1 MTQPD
6 SGVAGQPSWHSLS
19 HRYASSLLVVLVGLG
34 ATLIAAYLQ
43 YRARSSEAREVFSAW
58 CEEQQQQLTRTID
71 SNIEVLYGMRALF
84 DSSSE
89 VRSPEFQRY
98 ASDAAARHTH
108 LRSLGFLQH
117 VADADRSRFEAQMS
131 AQLGEPFQILDF
143 GPDGGLIP
151 APTRSQYLPLVYVQ
165 KDDGLPPGI
174 DALANPEMPRVIET
188 LRHTSGASAVVA
200 TVEEGGRIRKFVHAY
215 LPVYAHNGHPL
226 PAHADPYGYVRVRFV
241 PEEMARGTME
251 AARQAGI
258 AVSLTVPEGPVTQD
272 REGKVRA
279 EFADGAR
286 FVWTGTIAFADRNL
300 QLEFRTTPAYAAGM
314 PTFWSAWPMLLIGS
328 LLTTLGALG
337 TYSLANSR
345 MRLQLLAE
353 DLTIQVRERR
363 LSEQRTAQSE
373 QRYRVLVENSPD
385 CILLFRN
392 HRAVFVNQSG
402 VELFGA
408 SAASELLGRGT
419 LDLIDPEFREEAQR
433 RLDRIVAEHTI
444 LTPFEARVLRLDGTP
459 VDVEIRSVPYVV
471 EGEFMLQVVVRDI
484 TARRKAERERAS
496 LEAALRQSQRLEAIG
511 TFTGGIAHDFNNI
524 LSSIVGNIQLLLDDL
539 PRAHPARQSAHEI
552 RNATNRARDLVKR
565 LMAFS
570 REQDAPLTAVALQ
583 PIVDEVRQL
592 LRPTMPAG
600 VLIDC
605 YIPADTPPVV
615 ANATQ
620 LHQMLVNLCTNAWQ
634 AMPSGHGKIDIR
646 VSTLSAEEA
655 RRQSRT
661 ALEAAQRYVCIEV
674 SDNGSGMDQQILDRI
689 FEPFFT
695 TKGASEGSGLGLAV
709 VHGIVQGHKGA
720 IRAVSQA
727 GDGTSFFIYLPA
739 SAAQP
744 GAAHTPA
751 KPAAGGNQHILYVD
765 DEEPLVFL
773 VTRMLE
779 RSGYRCTGTT
789 DPQQAVDAVRHDPHG
804 YDLVVTDMNMPG
816 MSGLDVARQVLAVR
830 PDLPVLITTGYV
842 RASDMALMRQAGARD
857 LVLKPDTI
865 EELTATVQRYLRP
878 G

>member
-1 MTQPD
+1 LTQPD
-6 SGVAGQPSWHSLS
+6 SAVAGQPTRWHAFSQ
-19 HRYASSLLVVLVGLG
+19 RYASGLLVVLVGIG

-43 YRARSSEAREVFSAW
+43 YRARSSEAREAFSAW
-58 CEEQQQQLTRTID
+58 CEEEQQQLTRTID

-84 DSSSE
+84 DSSTE
-89 VRSPEFQRY
+89 VRPQEFQRY
-98 ASDAAARHTH
+98 AADAAARHVH

-117 VADADRSRFEAQMS
+117 VAGADRARFEAQMS
-131 AQLGEPFQILDF
+131 AQLGETFQITD
-143 GPDGGLIP
+143 PVVGGGTVR
-151 APTRSQYLPLVYVQ
+151 APERPEYLPLVYVQ
-165 KDDGLPPGI
+165 KEDGLPAGV
-174 DALANPEMPRVIET
+174 DAMGNPEMPRVIET

-200 TVEEGGRIRKFVHAY
+200 TIEDGGRVRTFVHVY
-215 LPVYAHNGHPL
+215 LPVYAHNGDSQN
-226 PAHADPYGYVRVRFV
+226 ARGAPYGYVRVRFV
-241 PEEMARGTME
+241 PGEMARGTME

-258 AVSLTVPEGPVTQD
+258 AVSLTVPEGAGGQD
-272 REGKVRA
+272 REGRVRE
-279 EFADGAR
+279 EFADGQR
-286 FVWTGTIAFADRNL
+286 FIWTGTIAFADRGL
-300 QLEFRTTPAYAAGM
+300 QLEFRTTPAFEAM
-314 PTFWSAWPMLLIGS
+314 PDWWSAWPTLLIGT
-328 LLTTLGALG
+328 LLTGLGACG
-337 TYSLANSR
+337 AYSLANSR

-353 DLTIQVRERR
+353 DLTVQVRERQ
-363 LSEQRTAQSE
+363 LSE

-392 HRAVFVNQSG
+392 QRAVFVNQSG

-408 SAASELLGRGT
+408 AAADELLGRGT
-419 LDLIDPEFREEAQR
+419 LDLLDPEFREESQR
-433 RLDRIVAEHTI
+433 RLDRILAEHTI
-444 LTPFEARVLRLDGTP
+444 LTPFEARVLRLDGTR
-459 VDVEIRSVPYVV
+459 VDVEIRSVPYFVD
-471 EGEFMLQVVVRDI
+471 GEFMLQVVVRDI
-484 TARRKAERERAS
+484 TARLRAERERAG

-539 PRAHPARQSAHEI
+539 PGAHPARQSAHEI
-552 RNATNRARDLVKR
+552 RNATNRARELVKR

-570 REQDAPLTAVALQ
+570 REQEAPLTAVALQ
-583 PIVDEVRQL
+583 PIVEEVRQL

-600 VLIDC
+600 VLLDC
-605 YIPADTPPVV
+605 YIPADLPPVL

-620 LHQMLVNLCTNAWQ
+620 LHQMLVNLCTNGWLAL
-634 AMPSGHGKIDIR
+634 PSGQGRIDLR
-646 VSTLSAEEA
+646 VSAVNAVVA

-661 ALEAAQRYVCIEV
+661 ALDGAERYVCIEV
-674 SDNGSGMDQQILDRI
+674 TDNGSGMEQRILDRV

-709 VHGIVQGHKGA
+709 VHGIVQSHKGA

-739 SAAQP
+739 SAAALP
-744 GAAHTPA
+744 GAAHTPEQ
-751 KPAAGGNQHILYVD
+751 PATCGNQHILYVD

-789 DPQQAVDAVRHDPHG
+789 DPQQAVDAVRHDPQG

-842 RASDMALMRQAGARD
+842 RASDMALMRQTGARD

-865 EELTATVQRYLRP
+865 EELTKIVARYLRP
-878 G
+878 E